1 VHTQCVQIRYIQ
13 TNHAAS
19 CVNKGLV
26 EILKFEIFMYYPRI
40 VHMAC
45 CGGLLNVMFCA
56 TCTMC
61 IYIIEYNNLK
71 LKQCEHTTC
80 HQITSCVYLKEL
92 EHYSWI
98 FHM

>member
-1 VHTQCVQIRYIQ
+1 MSNVHTQCAEIRYIQ
-13 TNHAAS
+13 TNHEAS

-26 EILKFEIFMYYPRI
+26 EVLKFEIFMYYPII
-40 VHMAC
+40 VHMTC

-71 LKQCEHTTC
+71 LKQCELTTR
-80 HQITSCVYLKEL
+80 HQIISCVYLK
-92 EHYSWI
+92 
-98 FHM
+98 